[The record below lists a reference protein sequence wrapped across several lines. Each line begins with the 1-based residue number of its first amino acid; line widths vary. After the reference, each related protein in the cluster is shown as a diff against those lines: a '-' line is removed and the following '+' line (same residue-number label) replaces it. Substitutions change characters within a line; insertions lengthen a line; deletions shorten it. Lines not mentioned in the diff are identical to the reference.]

1 VILIVVLELKNWSYF
16 WIKFILDIKMKTIK
30 SFLLTAIFTA
40 MTLQTNAQKN
50 YTVNTK
56 STFEVAGTSTVHD
69 WVMKSTEGAGFAN
82 LTVKDSKL
90 AGLNSLKITLP
101 AESLKSSKTSM
112 DKVAYEALDT
122 ETHQTIEYVLKSA
135 EKINETIWVLT
146 GTYTIAGIS
155 KEYKTQV
162 RVTTDNGTFI
172 LQGSNQITFG
182 DFEMTPPK
190 AALGVVKTGKDL
202 TVIFNIILS

>member
-1 VILIVVLELKNWSYF
+1 MQHR
-16 WIKFILDIKMKTIK
+16 MKTIQ
-30 SFLLTAIFTA
+30 SLQSILLTMLFT
-40 MTLQTNAQKN
+40 TLSLHTNAQKN
-50 YTVNTK
+50 YTVNK

-69 WVMKSTEGAGFAN
+69 WVMKSTEGTGTAN

-90 AGLNSLKITLP
+90 AEVNSLTITLM
-101 AESLKSSKTSM
+101 AESLKSSKASM
-112 DKVAYEALDT
+112 DKVAYEALNT
-122 ETHQTIEYVLKSA
+122 ETNQTIEYVLRSA
-135 EKINETIWVLT
+135 EKINETTWTLT
-146 GTYTIAGIS
+146 GIYTIAGVS

-162 RVTTDNGTFI
+162 KVIADGGTFT

>member
-1 VILIVVLELKNWSYF
+1 MHHR
-16 WIKFILDIKMKTIK
+16 MKTIQ
-30 SFLLTAIFTA
+30 SLQSILLAMLFT
-40 MTLQTNAQKN
+40 TLSLHTNAQKN
-50 YTVNTK
+50 YTVNK

-69 WVMKSTEGAGFAN
+69 WVMKSTEGTGTAN

-90 AGLNSLKITLP
+90 AEVNSLTITLM
-101 AESLKSSKTSM
+101 AESLKSSKASM
-112 DKVAYEALDT
+112 DKVAYEALNT
-122 ETHQTIEYVLKSA
+122 ETNQTIEYVLRSA
-135 EKINETIWVLT
+135 EKIDETTWTLT
-146 GTYTIAGIS
+146 GIYTIAGVS

-162 RVTTDNGTFI
+162 KVIADGGTFT

>member
-1 VILIVVLELKNWSYF
+1 MHHR
-16 WIKFILDIKMKTIK
+16 MKTIQ
-30 SFLLTAIFTA
+30 SLQSILLAMLFT
-40 MTLQTNAQKN
+40 TLSLHANAQKN
-50 YTVNTK
+50 YTVNK

-69 WVMKSTEGAGFAN
+69 WVMKSTEGTGTAN

-90 AGLNSLKITLP
+90 AEVNSLTITLM

-112 DKVAYEALDT
+112 DKVAYEALNT
-122 ETHQTIEYVLKSA
+122 ETNQTIEYVLRSA
-135 EKINETIWVLT
+135 EKIDETTWTLT
-146 GTYTIAGIS
+146 GIYTIAGVS

-162 RVTTDNGTFI
+162 KVIADGGTFT

>member
-1 VILIVVLELKNWSYF
+1 
-16 WIKFILDIKMKTIK
+16 MKTIP
-30 SFLLTAIFTA
+30 SLQSILLTMLFT
-40 MTLQTNAQKN
+40 TLSLHTNAQKN
-50 YTVNTK
+50 YTVNK

-69 WVMKSTEGAGFAN
+69 WVMKSTEGTGTAN

-90 AGLNSLKITLP
+90 AEVNSLTITLM

-112 DKVAYEALDT
+112 DKVAYEALNT
-122 ETHQTIEYVLKSA
+122 ETNQTIEYVLRSA
-135 EKINETIWVLT
+135 EKIDETTWTLT
-146 GTYTIAGIS
+146 GIYTIAGVS

-162 RVTTDNGTFI
+162 KVIADGGTFT

>member
-1 VILIVVLELKNWSYF
+1 
-16 WIKFILDIKMKTIK
+16 MKTIK
-30 SFLLTAIFTA
+30 SILFTVLF
-40 MTLQTNAQKN
+40 TIVSFQINAQRT
-50 YTVNTK
+50 YTVVDTK

-69 WVMKSTEGAGFAN
+69 WTMRSTEGTGIAN

-90 AGLNSLKITLP
+90 TGINSLTITLL

-112 DKVAYEALDT
+112 DQVAYEALDT
-122 ETHQTIEYVLKSA
+122 ETYKNIEYVLKSA
-135 EKINETIWVLT
+135 EKVNESNWILT
-146 GTYTIAGIS
+146 GTYTIAGVS

-162 RVTTDNGTFI
+162 KVTADNNTVIF
-172 LQGSNQITFG
+172 QGSNQITFG

-202 TVIFNIILS
+202 TVIFNITFSQINQISDL

>member
-1 VILIVVLELKNWSYF
+1 MHHR
-16 WIKFILDIKMKTIK
+16 MKTIQ
-30 SFLLTAIFTA
+30 SLQSILLAMLLT
-40 MTLQTNAQKN
+40 TLSLHTNAQKN
-50 YTVNTK
+50 YTVNK

-69 WVMKSTEGAGFAN
+69 WVMKSTEGTGTAN

-90 AGLNSLKITLP
+90 AEVNSLTITLM
-101 AESLKSSKTSM
+101 AESLKSSKASM
-112 DKVAYEALDT
+112 DKVAYEALNT
-122 ETHQTIEYVLKSA
+122 ETNQTIEYVLRSA
-135 EKINETIWVLT
+135 EKIDETTWTLT
-146 GTYTIAGIS
+146 GIYTIAGVS

-162 RVTTDNGTFI
+162 KVIADGGTFT

>member
-1 VILIVVLELKNWSYF
+1 MITQCI
-16 WIKFILDIKMKTIK
+16 IKMKTIK
-30 SFLLTAIFTA
+30 SILLTMLFT
-40 MTLQTNAQKN
+40 TLSLQTNAQKN

-69 WVMKSTEGAGFAN
+69 WVMKSTEGTGTAN

-90 AGLNSLKITLP
+90 AGLNSLTIILL

-112 DKVAYEALDT
+112 DKVAYEALNT
-122 ETHQTIEYVLKSA
+122 ETNQTIEYVLKSS
-135 EKINETIWVLT
+135 EKINETTWNLT
-146 GTYTIAGIS
+146 GIYTIAGVS
-155 KEYKTQV
+155 KEYNTQV
-162 RVTTDNGTFI
+162 KVTADNGIFT

>member
-1 VILIVVLELKNWSYF
+1 
-16 WIKFILDIKMKTIK
+16 MKTIK
-30 SFLLTAIFTA
+30 PILLTIIFTTMA
-40 MTLQTNAQKN
+40 LQTNAQKN

-69 WVMKSTEGAGFAN
+69 WVMKSTEGAGTAN

-90 AGLNSLKITLP
+90 AGLNSLTITLP
-101 AESLKSSKTSM
+101 AESLKSNKTSM
-112 DKVAYEALDT
+112 DQVAYEALDT

-202 TVIFNIILS
+202 TLIFNIILS

>member
-1 VILIVVLELKNWSYF
+1 
-16 WIKFILDIKMKTIK
+16 MKTIK
-30 SFLLTAIFTA
+30 SILLTAIFT
-40 MTLQTNAQKN
+40 TISIQLNAQRT
-50 YTVNTK
+50 YTVIDTK

-69 WVMKSTEGAGFAN
+69 WTMISTEGTGIAN

-90 AGLNSLKITLP
+90 TAINSLTITLL

-112 DKVAYEALDT
+112 DQVAYEALDT
-122 ETHQTIEYVLKSA
+122 ETHKTIEYVLKSA
-135 EKINETIWVLT
+135 EKINESNWILT
-146 GTYTIAGIS
+146 GTYTIAGVS

-162 RVTTDNGTFI
+162 KITADNETFI

-202 TVIFNIILS
+202 TVIFNIMLSQINQISDL